1 MLDGMLPV
9 AVESR
14 TVACQSET
22 PVTRVHRDTRVLWL
36 FGPPLRINQSAF
48 VVTSLAAENRDSKS
62 ALDPDS
68 DSERQ
73 LKLKLPVPFF

>member
-1 MLDGMLPV
+1 MPLRARVLDGMLPV

-22 PVTRVHRDTRVLWL
+22 RAWWL

-48 VVTSLAAENRDSKS
+48 VLMSLAAENRDSKS

-73 LKLKLPVPFF
+73 IASALL